1 MNVANRKLFTNR
13 DARAK
18 LSSMGGIMASSPE
31 LLGEVQKFAKAGD
44 VKVPMFLV
52 QLPGLIGGNEFLHL
66 TAVELQSLKA
76 SQPGL
81 MDQRGVVIQQST
93 PEILSELNPAQI
105 ISTDNPN
112 VQKMFADLGVA
123 LPETESSVE
132 VEGSGVLDKFKSM
145 FATKESP
152 FIFSDTTGVSRDGRS
167 NAEILAEAKALIPS
181 QSETT
186 PVTSL
191 PMNTAADSGFEGQ
204 VFSGAMGGANMMP
217 PSNQPAPPSA
227 LDELRAAQAEV
238 ATTELVLPP
247 SSALDE
253 LRAAQAEV
261 ATTEFF
267 TEPLFPPAG
276 PGQFQPQFPGDVP
289 VGSAMPGQNET
300 LDTIAEEN
308 ISPQVRNQLERL
320 RKQKNAA
327 IIRNASLSGLD
338 ALGGTGVAFASG
350 VLGSSLNALGYGTSI
365 LGMDEISDDVFK
377 RAQMAGDFTASTA
390 GDGITPR
397 LSEIYKNYFPDSTDA
412 EQLAA
417 QRAQIR
423 AESEAAIENA
433 DASVFSEG
441 APTEFTPAARAQR
454 AADSV
459 TRMSEQGMPKGLS
472 PEAIERIQEQQP
484 QETIDRELDAAGQR
498 LVAGQPIEVGPVEV
512 QSTDDSSEPSLTG
525 QILDG
530 VLGKERTD
538 VLRENIERVNE
549 RIDSRAAR
557 KRAKDAAEYADE
569 NVSLQGPNFV
579 PAPEEVATKEKVA
592 PPPSFQIDTTA
603 VIEDIKKGNSGSNPL
618 VSGLTGT
625 KQDLTPKESVKAF
638 QAMYREMLGIED
650 EDKAK
655 EKWHQMAMIGFA
667 MAAGKSDNALE
678 NVAVGLLEGT
688 KMARQDRKDTQ
699 TRDDAITMA
708 AIKGS
713 QAENIAR
720 IRASSSGADMRNY
733 KSPIDAI
740 QYESSL
746 IAKEI
751 ENGTLELK
759 PGQTVQNLAVDRLI
773 PLYTAMGKDVST
785 FESLGTPSSSG
796 STSQLSTAAD
806 TEAAAK
812 AAGKKEFVW
821 NGTRYPVR

>member
-1 MNVANRKLFTNR
+1 
-13 DARAK
+13 
-18 LSSMGGIMASSPE
+18 
-31 LLGEVQKFAKAGD
+31 GEVKA
-44 VKVPMFLV
+44 PMFLV
-52 QLPGLIGGNEFLHL
+52 QLPGLIGGNEFLHI

-238 ATTELVLPP
+238 ATTE
-247 SSALDE
+247 
-253 LRAAQAEV
+253 
-261 ATTEFF
+261 FF

-417 QRAQIR
+417 QRAQIQ
-423 AESEAAIENA
+423 AESKAAIESA

-472 PEAIERIQEQQP
+472 PEAIERIQEQQ
-484 QETIDRELDAAGQR
+484 
-498 LVAGQPIEVGPVEV
+498 
-512 QSTDDSSEPSLTG
+512 
-525 QILDG
+525 
-530 VLGKERTD
+530 
-538 VLRENIERVNE
+538 
-549 RIDSRAAR
+549 
-557 KRAKDAAEYADE
+557 
-569 NVSLQGPNFV
+569 
-579 PAPEEVATKEKVA
+579 
-592 PPPSFQIDTTA
+592 
-603 VIEDIKKGNSGSNPL
+603 
-618 VSGLTGT
+618 
-625 KQDLTPKESVKAF
+625 
-638 QAMYREMLGIED
+638 
-650 EDKAK
+650 
-655 EKWHQMAMIGFA
+655 
-667 MAAGKSDNALE
+667 
-678 NVAVGLLEGT
+678 
-688 KMARQDRKDTQ
+688 
-699 TRDDAITMA
+699 
-708 AIKGS
+708 
-713 QAENIAR
+713 
-720 IRASSSGADMRNY
+720 
-733 KSPIDAI
+733 
-740 QYESSL
+740 
-746 IAKEI
+746 
-751 ENGTLELK
+751 
-759 PGQTVQNLAVDRLI
+759 
-773 PLYTAMGKDVST
+773 
-785 FESLGTPSSSG
+785 
-796 STSQLSTAAD
+796 
-806 TEAAAK
+806 
-812 AAGKKEFVW
+812 
-821 NGTRYPVR
+821 

>member
-93 PEILSELNPAQI
+93 PEILSELNPAQLAT
-105 ISTDNPN
+105 TDNPN

-238 ATTELVLPP
+238 ATTE
-247 SSALDE
+247 
-253 LRAAQAEV
+253 
-261 ATTEFF
+261 FF
-267 TEPLFPPAG
+267 TDPLFPPAG

-472 PEAIERIQEQQP
+472 PEAIERIQEQQA

-498 LVAGQPIEVGPVEV
+498 LVAGQPIEAGPVEV

-579 PAPEEVATKEKVA
+579 PAPEEVATKKEVA
-592 PPPSFQIDTTA
+592 PSPSFQIDTTA
-603 VIEDIKKGNSGSNPL
+603 VIEDIKKGNSGSNAL

-625 KQDLTPKESVKAF
+625 NQDLTPKESVKAF

-720 IRASSSGADMRNY
+720 IRASGTSSFGKRRDPLTQMYMLAETLYADGGGDYDTYAESLAAARTQISKDYGAGFEGGQPSEEQPVKIPGVEN
-733 KSPIDAI
+733 K
-740 QYESSL
+740 
-746 IAKEI
+746 IA
-751 ENGTLELK
+751 ELK
-759 PGQTVQNLAVDRLI
+759 KQG
-773 PLYTAMGKDVST
+773 VST
-785 FESLGTPSSSG
+785 SIIKQQLLDQGFSPSLYG
-796 STSQLSTAAD
+796 L
-806 TEAAAK
+806 
-812 AAGKKEFVW
+812 V
-821 NGTRYPVR
+821 

>member
-365 LGMDEISDDVFK
+365 LGMDEISDAVFK

>member
-1 MNVANRKLFTNR
+1 MDSDAGQEISPEVAQELKMLEDLRTARNINAPQGTVEGLKTAGADLLEVGNIAMGFPMYVGGQAVAGAAEAAGYLGGGGNFSRAMFGFSDDMQDKTNELFLPEGTPGGVPRLYSPDPDSAYSQRLNPLTM
-13 DARAK
+13 DALNQ
-18 LSSMGGIMASSPE
+18 LSS
-31 LLGEVQKFAKAGD
+31 
-44 VKVPMFLV
+44 
-52 QLPGLIGGNEFLHL
+52 
-66 TAVELQSLKA
+66 
-76 SQPGL
+76 
-81 MDQRGVVIQQST
+81 
-93 PEILSELNPAQI
+93 
-105 ISTDNPN
+105 
-112 VQKMFADLGVA
+112 
-123 LPETESSVE
+123 
-132 VEGSGVLDKFKSM
+132 
-145 FATKESP
+145 
-152 FIFSDTTGVSRDGRS
+152 
-167 NAEILAEAKALIPS
+167 
-181 QSETT
+181 
-186 PVTSL
+186 
-191 PMNTAADSGFEGQ
+191 
-204 VFSGAMGGANMMP
+204 
-217 PSNQPAPPSA
+217 
-227 LDELRAAQAEV
+227 
-238 ATTELVLPP
+238 
-247 SSALDE
+247 
-253 LRAAQAEV
+253 
-261 ATTEFF
+261 
-267 TEPLFPPAG
+267 
-276 PGQFQPQFPGDVP
+276 
-289 VGSAMPGQNET
+289 
-300 LDTIAEEN
+300 EE
-308 ISPQVRNQLERL
+308 
-320 RKQKNAA
+320 
-327 IIRNASLSGLD
+327 
-338 ALGGTGVAFASG
+338 
-350 VLGSSLNALGYGTSI
+350 
-365 LGMDEISDDVFK
+365 
-377 RAQMAGDFTASTA
+377 
-390 GDGITPR
+390 
-397 LSEIYKNYFPDSTDA
+397 
-412 EQLAA
+412 LAA
-417 QRAQIR
+417 QRAQIQ
-423 AESEAAIENA
+423 AESKAAIESA

-441 APTEFTPAARAQR
+441 APTELTPAGRAQR

>member
-217 PSNQPAPPSA
+217 PGAPGQRSPQA
-227 LDELRAAQAEV
+227 LPERTGLAYLSDVLDRPVTELFNENTDAQNRVSDARRRGEV
-238 ATTELVLPP
+238 ATDTPAFMDSDAGSEISPEVQKALEVQEQLNKSGGILRGVKGFGAGILEAGNIAAGVPMYVGGQAVAGAADVFGLLGGGGAFSRGAFEFSDDMQDETNRQFLPEG
-247 SSALDE
+247 S
-253 LRAAQAEV
+253 
-261 ATTEFF
+261 
-267 TEPLFPPAG
+267 LFPRL
-276 PGQFQPQFPGDVP
+276 VN
-289 VGSAMPGQNET
+289 SA
-300 LDTIAEEN
+300 DTSAY
-308 ISPQVRNQLERL
+308 NQLL
-320 RKQKNAA
+320 YPTGTPGG
-327 IIRNASLSGLD
+327 LSSE
-338 ALGGTGVAFASG
+338 AFQEFES
-350 VLGSSLNALGYGTSI
+350 
-365 LGMDEISDDVFK
+365 
-377 RAQMAGDFTASTA
+377 
-390 GDGITPR
+390 
-397 LSEIYKNYFPDSTDA
+397 

-417 QRAQIR
+417 QRAQIQ
-423 AESEAAIENA
+423 AESLAALENA

-441 APTEFTPAARAQR
+441 APTELTPAGRAQR

-472 PEAIERIQEQQP
+472 PEAIERIQEQQA

-498 LVAGQPIEVGPVEV
+498 LVAGQPIEAGPVEV